1 MTGSTIVNNL
11 AGLMMLTSLFVIS
24 VKSYR
29 LSCGFYACQSLV
41 LVSIFATLS
50 CLFRRRATADLVRQR
65 LYHQSAA
72 GTVNHDLR
80 CTKYSLEHP
89 GKSVIRSGNDGTARG
104 VNCPALRICRS
115 AREAT
120 DGYRAETSAGGGVR
134 SFSAWPAVH
143 CQPAQYPAAN
153 FWLLPDGKR
162 LPSGAGASCLA
173 STGTGG
179 NRYRYR
185 RHLRRHCDGV
195 TGKKNMA
202 YPRHAGREQLDR
214 AEGIMR

>member
-1 MTGSTIVNNL
+1 MRILRLPVTG
-11 AGLMMLTSLFVIS
+11 AGVYF
-24 VKSYR
+24 R
-29 LSCGFYACQSLV
+29 HPLV
-41 LVSIFATLS
+41 PV
-50 CLFRRRATADLVRQR
+50 RRRATADLVRQR

-80 CTKYSLEHP
+80 CTKYSPEHP

-120 DGYRAETSAGGGVR
+120 DGYRAETGAGGSRNILRQIFGY
-134 SFSAWPAVH
+134 
-143 CQPAQYPAAN
+143 C
-153 FWLLPDGKR
+153 LMEKR

>member
-1 MTGSTIVNNL
+1 MTGSMIVNNL

-29 LSCGFYACQSLV
+29 LSCGFYAWPVAGAGVYFRHSLV
-41 LVSIFATLS
+41 PV
-50 CLFRRRATADLVRQR
+50 RRRATADLVRQR

-80 CTKYSLEHP
+80 CTKYSPEHP

-120 DGYRAETSAGGGVR
+120 DGYRAETGAGGSVR
-134 SFSAWPAVH
+134 SFSAWPGCALSASAIS
-143 CQPAQYPAAN
+143 C
-153 FWLLPDGKR
+153 GKF
-162 LPSGAGASCLA
+162 L
-173 STGTGG
+173 
-179 NRYRYR
+179 
-185 RHLRRHCDGV
+185 V
-195 TGKKNMA
+195 TA
-202 YPRHAGREQLDR
+202 
-214 AEGIMR
+214 